1 MTLSYLAA
9 RVLGTPLMIHR
20 AKLDVILSVIG
31 PRMHLDVSHLPA
43 PQAALPQASAPMQ
56 TGRIAVIPIHG
67 SLLKRAMPVQA
78 ASGLLAYEDIGAML
92 DAAMSDP
99 GIDAVLLD
107 IDSPGGEVGGC
118 FELAARI
125 RQAAAAKP
133 VWAVANDNAFS
144 AGYALACAAQR
155 VLVTQ
160 TGGVGSVGVIALH
173 VDQSAADAQD
183 GLRYTPIFAGAH
195 KNDYSPHAPLSD
207 PARAALQA
215 EIDRLYILFVDHVAA
230 MRGLSA
236 DAVRATEAAL
246 FFGPQAVDAGLAD
259 AVADL
264 PQALQQLSDFLSSQG
279 RVRGAAQARALAHR
293 ASSHLE
299 NPTMQDTNPQ
309 DQARQ
314 DQAPHD
320 PVDALLDA
328 AASERKRAVEIA
340 QLCAL
345 AGQPQLAADCIASG
359 DEVSQVRQ
367 MLLARKATAQ
377 SAEIVSTV
385 DPDKTASIA
394 ATNNPLMQA
403 ARRIASKE

>member
-20 AKLDVILSVIG
+20 AKLDVLLSVLG

-43 PQAALPQASAPMQ
+43 PQAVVSQTPAPMQ

-67 SLLKRAMPVQA
+67 SLLKRALPVQA

-92 DAAMSDP
+92 DAAIADP

-107 IDSPGGEVGGC
+107 VDSPGGEVGGC

-125 RQAAAAKP
+125 RAAAQSKP
-133 VWAVANDNAFS
+133 VWAVANDSAFS

-160 TGGVGSVGVIALH
+160 TAGVGSVGVIALH
-173 VDQSAADAQD
+173 VDQSGADAQD
-183 GLRYTPIFAGAH
+183 GLRYTQIFAGAH
-195 KNDYSPHAPLSD
+195 KNDFSPHAPLSD

-215 EIDRLYILFVDHVAA
+215 EVDRLYALFVDHVAA

-236 DAVRATEAAL
+236 DAVRATDAAL
-246 FFGPQAVDAGLAD
+246 FFGPKAVEVGLAD
-259 AVADL
+259 GVADAS
-264 PQALQQLSDFLSSQG
+264 QAVQQLAEFLSSQG
-279 RVRGAAQARALAHR
+279 RLRGAAQARALAHR

-299 NPTMQDTNPQ
+299 NPMQDSTSQ
-309 DQARQ
+309 
-314 DQAPHD
+314 D

-328 AASERKRAVEIA
+328 AAAERKRAVEIA

-345 AGQPQLAADCIASG
+345 AGQPQLAADCIASD

-367 MLLARKATAQ
+367 MLLARKAAAQ

-385 DPDKTASIA
+385 DPDKTAA
-394 ATNNPLMQA
+394 LTPANNPLMQA

>member
-1 MTLSYLAA
+1 MNLSYLAA

-31 PRMHLDVSHLPA
+31 PRMNLDVSHLPA
-43 PQAALPQASAPMQ
+43 PQAAAAQTPAPMQ
-56 TGRIAVIPIHG
+56 SGRIAVIPIHG

-92 DAAMSDP
+92 DAAIADP

-107 IDSPGGEVGGC
+107 VDSPGGEVGGC

-125 RQAAAAKP
+125 RQAAAVKP
-133 VWAVANDNAFS
+133 VWAVANDSAFS
-144 AGYALACAAQR
+144 AGYALACAASR

-173 VDQSAADAQD
+173 VDQSGADAQD

-215 EIDRLYILFVDHVAA
+215 EIDRLYGLFVDHVAA
-230 MRGLSA
+230 MRGISA
-236 DAVRATEAAL
+236 DAVRSTEAAL
-246 FFGPQAVDAGLAD
+246 FFGPHAVETKLAD
-259 AVADL
+259 GVADL
-264 PQALQQLSDFLSSQG
+264 PQALQQLSEFLSSQG
-279 RVRGAAQARALAHR
+279 RLRGAAQARALAHR
-293 ASSHLE
+293 ASSHRE
-299 NPTMQDTNPQ
+299 TPSMQDQTQQDPAPQ
-309 DQARQ
+309 AT
-314 DQAPHD
+314 
-320 PVDALLDA
+320 VDAMLDA
-328 AASERKRAVEIA
+328 AASERRRAIEIA
-340 QLCAL
+340 QLCAI

-367 MLLARKATAQ
+367 MLLARKAAAQ

-385 DPDKTASIA
+385 DPDKTASI
-394 ATNNPLMQA
+394 TPTHNPLMQA
-403 ARRIASKE
+403 VRRIASKE